1 MPSVINAREVHRLI
15 FYGFYYKAKSLSLY
29 VLRRNEK
36 HIQCIKFVYMDAQ
49 SLNLVF
55 CFEKLKNNR

>member
-29 VLRRNEK
+29 VLRCNEK
-36 HIQCIKFVYMDAQ
+36 HIQCVKFAYMHAK
-49 SLNLVF
+49 SLSLVL
-55 CFEKLKNNR
+55 CIEKLKNNC

>member
-29 VLRRNEK
+29 ALRRNEK
-36 HIQCIKFVYMDAQ
+36 HIQCVKFLYMYAP
-49 SLNLVF
+49 SLNLVL
-55 CFEKLKNNR
+55 CVEKLKNDC